1 MGEGASPAGAG
12 AARAASASAALAGA
26 ALVAALEREFATVVE
41 DVAVGETSFSI
52 LRPAEPEALIDE
64 DAFAHDERLPYW
76 ADVWPSTRVLAA
88 RLLAHDGRGR
98 TLLELGCGSGVAA
111 VAAARAGFDV
121 TATDYY
127 ADALRFTEANV
138 WRATGSA
145 CATRLVDWRALPR
158 DLGYFDVV
166 AASDVLYER
175 PYAALVARAI
185 AGSLARGGVAY
196 VTDPGRIAAPAFV
209 EAAGALGLDVR
220 PPERDVIDANGTRQT
235 IDTYGLRRR

>member
-1 MGEGASPAGAG
+1 MTD
-12 AARAASASAALAGA
+12 AAPDPDGA

-41 DVAVGETSFSI
+41 EVPVGRAALSI

-88 RLLAHDGRGR
+88 RLLGEAGAGRR
-98 TLLELGCGSGVAA
+98 LLELGCGSGVAA

-127 ADALRFTEANV
+127 ADALRFTAANV
-138 WRATGSA
+138 WRATGRA
-145 CATRLVDWRALPR
+145 CATRLVDWRAMPR
-158 DLGYFDVV
+158 DLGHFDVV
-166 AASDVLYER
+166 VASDVLYER

-185 AGSLARGGVAY
+185 AGTLARGGVAL

-209 EAAGALGLDVR
+209 EAAQALGLVVR
-220 PPERDVIDANGTRQT
+220 EPEAETIEANGTRQT
-235 IDTYGLRRR
+235 IATYALGRR